1 MTVFNIMTNDDW
13 FGVYRVG
20 TEITKELSIAY
31 SISLVFT
38 LNYFIY
44 GIMMAIVL
52 DGFS

>member
-13 FGVYRVG
+13 FGVYRIG
-20 TEITKELSIAY
+20 TEVKKELAVTYSIA
-31 SISLVFT
+31 LVFT

-44 GIMMAIVL
+44 GIMMAILL